1 MYSKRSNALKKLI
14 FLLLCT
20 ISWQTMAERLYD
32 VEVIVF
38 KRNQSPDAVKENWPE
53 APASINFSNAL
64 SPYDAASM
72 AARGLTLLPKSEWKL
87 NAEYNRLSRHAGFKP
102 LVHVAWRQN
111 DGSRGAMPKMR
122 MAAGNNYGND
132 YYKDGTPKGVQTVG
146 HDGAEKKS
154 GSMYE
159 LDGFIRVYVQHYL
172 FIETDL
178 VLREPGERKVL
189 QDVSAAP
196 APLADQSDTVLQDID
211 QDGEATNVTAVST
224 PSDNVSFAGLQKL
237 ERSYAIEKF
246 LQPYA
251 FEQKRRM
258 RSGEIHYLDHPLMG
272 LIIQVTKAN

>member
-1 MYSKRSNALKKLI
+1 MKTLI

-53 APASINFSNAL
+53 APGGINLSNAV
-64 SPYDAASM
+64 SAYDSASM

-122 MAAGNNYGND
+122 LAAGNNYGND
-132 YYKDGTPKGVQTVG
+132 YYKDGTPKGGQTVG
-146 HDGAEKKS
+146 DDGTEKKS

-196 APLADQSDTVLQDID
+196 APLAGEPDTVLQDIA
-211 QDGEATNVTAVST
+211 QDGDTTNVTAIET
-224 PSDNVSFAGLQKL
+224 PNEDVSFAGLQKL
-237 ERSYAIEKF
+237 ERSYAIEKY